1 MKMGRE
7 RGVLG
12 WDIHRYLLTDEID
25 RIQEEQARLLRGAAG
40 DVASNR
46 QRRDQLAVRLAEL
59 NRQLRAIGPSPRA
72 RMG

>member
-12 WDIHRYLLTDEID
+12 WDIHRHLLTEEID
-25 RIQEEQARLLRGAAG
+25 RIQEEQARLLSGGAG

-46 QRRDQLAVRLAEL
+46 HRRDQLAARLAEL
-59 NRQLRAIGPSPRA
+59 KSQLTALGPSPRA

>member
-12 WDIHRYLLTDEID
+12 WDIHRYLLTEEID
-25 RIQEEQARLLRGAAG
+25 RIQEEQARLFRGAPDDA
-40 DVASNR
+40 ASNR
-46 QRRDQLAVRLAEL
+46 QRRDQLAARLAEL
-59 NRQLRAIGPSPRA
+59 KRQLRALGPSPRA